1 QSLRMAAWKAACF
14 AVSGLSNADEAETA
28 GAARLWPA
36 APTSRINEAR
46 SITNRDDLIRRLI
59 ITSFYCSC
67 PGFNP
72 SGRRS
77 PPESCPRPKGWL
89 KVYAFPKRKLQH
101 VITARSFEPAL
112 QRLQVFDEI
121 VFLLLSQVQFLEA
134 VVVVDHIEQS
144 REAPVV
150 VEPALHVRE

>member
-1 QSLRMAAWKAACF
+1 
-14 AVSGLSNADEAETA
+14 
-28 GAARLWPA
+28 
-36 APTSRINEAR
+36 
-46 SITNRDDLIRRLI
+46 
-59 ITSFYCSC
+59 
-67 PGFNP
+67 
-72 SGRRS
+72 
-77 PPESCPRPKGWL
+77 WL

-134 VVVVDHIEQS
+134 VVVVDHVEQC

-150 VEPALHVRE
+150 VEPALHVREQSAQGGRAISLVRRAVRLELIYANLRGLVRVPPRLGEERRDVALRAGGFPTEERFAAG